1 MATAQATPV
10 RPARAGARRGPLAA
24 LRDRP
29 AAGKL
34 LLLALAAVILVP
46 LVHSRWGGGIWPD
59 ALTADLSAPLGEV
72 TDWIVSNRDNH
83 PLFLYFFGH
92 ISNAVVLSVRG
103 VYLILLALGWAGV
116 TVLAAAVAWRVA
128 GIRLALTAAV
138 SFLVCGLLGMWVP
151 TMQTLALM
159 VVAVLASVVLGL
171 LLGLAAGLSDR
182 TFRVLRPVLDTM
194 QVLPAF
200 AYLLPVVLIFGIG
213 VPGAVLATV
222 VYAAPPMARLT
233 ALGLRGADAGVMEA
247 VASLGAT
254 GKQRLLTARLPL
266 ARKEL
271 LLGLNQTIMM
281 ALSMAVIASV
291 IGAGGLGDRV
301 YQALS
306 SVDVGAALAAG
317 IPIVLLA
324 VVLDRTTE
332 AAGRRIGAEPTGPAL
347 LRGWRGWTLAALA
360 TAVVAFVGRATD
372 GRVWPE
378 DVTVAIAGPVNTAK
392 DWMVDHLYT
401 GVPVVGGT
409 ADLAAHFTS
418 GVLNPLRSG
427 LTGLPWWSV
436 LLIVAALAWTI
447 GTWRTAATAVL
458 AMAAIGV
465 LGVWEPSMDTL
476 SQVLAAVAVTLV
488 LGFGIAI
495 GAARSERLERLLR
508 PVLDVFQTMPQ
519 FVYLIPVVAL
529 FGVGRAPAA
538 AAAVVYALPAVVRIT
553 TQGLRGVD
561 PAAMECARSLGATTG
576 QQLRQVQLPLARPSL
591 LLAVNQAVV
600 LVLAVVIIGG
610 LVGSGALGYEVV
622 LGLAQGDL
630 ATGVDAED
638 GAHRD
643 LLRQRGHL
651 LLDVDPFTVRPG
663 VGQLHRGARHGGR
676 VRLDL
681 LGPHRGLHQRTFAP
695 PVPAPRHDDPVAHH
709 RPERDA
715 EPGLVEGALRLGEQ
729 LAYALRV
736 GDEHAPVAPEPP
748 AHHVPVPPQEFEE
761 GEGVLPELRQVPEQ
775 RQPPGARYER
785 MAARRGVELRAGLR
799 GHRKDSA
806 PWGAPRGGAQS
817 FEPHRT

>member
-10 RPARAGARRGPLAA
+10 RPAQAGARRGPLAA

-103 VYLILLALGWAGV
+103 VYLVLLALGWAGV

-347 LRGWRGWTLAALA
+347 LRGWRGWTLAAVG

-630 ATGVDAED
+630 ATGLVA
-638 GAHRD
+638 GAAIVCLGLMLDRVTQPTTR
-643 LLRQRGHL
+643 RQR
-651 LLDVDPFTVRPG
+651 
-663 VGQLHRGARHGGR
+663 
-676 VRLDL
+676 
-681 LGPHRGLHQRTFAP
+681 
-695 PVPAPRHDDPVAHH
+695 
-709 RPERDA
+709 
-715 EPGLVEGALRLGEQ
+715 
-729 LAYALRV
+729 
-736 GDEHAPVAPEPP
+736 
-748 AHHVPVPPQEFEE
+748 QE
-761 GEGVLPELRQVPEQ
+761 
-775 RQPPGARYER
+775 
-785 MAARRGVELRAGLR
+785 
-799 GHRKDSA
+799 S
-806 PWGAPRGGAQS
+806 
-817 FEPHRT
+817 

>member
-1 MATAQATPV
+1 MATAQATTRTASGP
-10 RPARAGARRGPLAA
+10 PGNGPLAA
-24 LRDRP
+24 LRGRP
-29 AAGKL
+29 ALGKIL
-34 LLLALAAVILVP
+34 LLLVVAAVAVP
-46 LVHSRWGGGIWPD
+46 LAHARWGGGVWPG
-59 ALTADLSAPLGEV
+59 ALTVDLSGPLGEV
-72 TDWIVSNRDNH
+72 NDWIIGNRDSH

-103 VYLILLALGWAGV
+103 VYLALLALGWAGV
-116 TVLAAAVAWRVA
+116 TALAALVAWRTA
-128 GIRLALTAAV
+128 GWRLALTAGL

-159 VVAVLASVVLGL
+159 TVAVLTSVVLGL

-200 AYLLPVVLIFGIG
+200 AYLLPVVLVFGIG

-254 GKQRLLTARLPL
+254 GRQRLLSARLPL

-332 AAGRRIGAEPTGPAL
+332 AAGRRIGTEPTGPEA
-347 LRGWRGWTLAALA
+347 LRGVRGWGLAALIA
-360 TAVVAFVGRATD
+360 AVVAVVGRFTG

-378 DVTVAIAGPVNTAK
+378 DGVVPIAEPVNTAK

-401 GVPVVGGT
+401 GIPVIGGT
-409 ADLAAHFTS
+409 ADWAAHFTNWI
-418 GVLNPLRSG
+418 LNPLRSG
-427 LTGLPWWSV
+427 LQGLPWWGV

-447 GTWRTAATAVL
+447 GTWRTALTAVL

-465 LGVWEPSMDTL
+465 LGVWDLSMDTL
-476 SQVLAAVAVTLV
+476 SQVIAAVAVTLV
-488 LGFGIAI
+488 LGFGIAV
-495 GAARSERLERLLR
+495 GAARSARLERLLR

-561 PAAMECARSLGATTG
+561 PAAMECARSLGATSG
-576 QQLRQVQLPLARPSL
+576 QQLRQVQIPLARPAL
-591 LLAVNQAVV
+591 LLAVNQGVV

-622 LGLAQGDL
+622 FGLAQGDL
-630 ATGVDAED
+630 ATGLVA
-638 GAHRD
+638 GAAIVCLGLMLDRVTQPTAR
-643 LLRQRGHL
+643 RQRK
-651 LLDVDPFTVRPG
+651 
-663 VGQLHRGARHGGR
+663 
-676 VRLDL
+676 
-681 LGPHRGLHQRTFAP
+681 
-695 PVPAPRHDDPVAHH
+695 
-709 RPERDA
+709 E
-715 EPGLVEGALRLGEQ
+715 
-729 LAYALRV
+729 
-736 GDEHAPVAPEPP
+736 
-748 AHHVPVPPQEFEE
+748 
-761 GEGVLPELRQVPEQ
+761 
-775 RQPPGARYER
+775 
-785 MAARRGVELRAGLR
+785 
-799 GHRKDSA
+799 S
-806 PWGAPRGGAQS
+806 
-817 FEPHRT
+817 